1 MRDLAMFMMVVIP
14 TLSGFAQTA
23 LAPAVKEAWDVL
35 DKSLAGNSDHR
46 QEALASIATIALND
60 REAVQRARTALA
72 DKDSQVRVAAAL
84 ALGELR
90 GQSAIPDLTKALD
103 DSAEVSFAAA
113 QSLTQLGDPAGREV
127 LIAVLNGDRKDAPG
141 IFGSAARKAKDKM
154 HHPEGLLLMGAR
166 DATGAMFGPVSFVIP
181 VVKDT
186 IELRKSGT
194 PGRAVAVAYLAR
206 YPDANAIQL
215 LEWALG
221 DESRYVRLE
230 AAKEL
235 GERGNSASIAKLEP
249 VLRDEHTMIRD
260 MAAASIIRIND
271 RGGAAGEVSSAPVT
285 QPVSNGK
292 GAH

>member
-1 MRDLAMFMMVVIP
+1 MFLIAAIQ
-14 TLSGFAQTA
+14 TLPVFGQTA
-23 LAPAVKEAWDVL
+23 VKDAWAVL

-46 QEALASIATIALND
+46 QEALASIGTIAVND
-60 REAVQRARTALA
+60 PEAVQRARTALG
-72 DKDSQVRVAAAL
+72 DKDGQVRIAAAL

-90 GQSAIPDLTKALD
+90 AESAIPDLTKALD

-113 QSLTQLGDPAGREV
+113 KALTQLGDPTGREV
-127 LIAVLNGDRKDAPG
+127 LIAVLTGERKDAPG
-141 IFGSAARKAKDKM
+141 IFGNAARKAKDKM
-154 HHPEGLLLMGAR
+154 HHPDGLLLMGAQ

-181 VVKDT
+181 AVKDT
-186 IELRKSGT
+186 LEMRKNGT

-235 GERGNSASIAKLEP
+235 GERGNGGSIAKLEP
-249 VLRDEHTMIRD
+249 LLRDEHTMIRD
-260 MAAASIIRIND
+260 MAAASIIRITD
-271 RGGAAGEVSSAPVT
+271 RSGAAGDVSSAPVT